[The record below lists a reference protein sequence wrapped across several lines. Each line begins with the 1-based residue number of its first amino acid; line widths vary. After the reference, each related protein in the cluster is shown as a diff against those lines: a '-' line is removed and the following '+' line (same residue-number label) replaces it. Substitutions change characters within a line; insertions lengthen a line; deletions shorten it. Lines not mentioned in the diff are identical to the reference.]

1 MKMIKEDKLKDKTV
15 GQRLKESIGKE
26 LVDFQS
32 DVIEDSWTRPVLVD
46 FWAAW
51 CGPCRIL
58 GPTLEKLAEE
68 AGDAW
73 TLVKVNT
80 DLQPELAG
88 QYNIRGIPAVKL
100 FISGEVVSEFVGA
113 LPEDEVQGWLN
124 EHLPEPILAE

>member
-1 MKMIKEDKLKDKTV
+1 MKMIKEDKLKDKTN
-15 GQRLKESIGKE
+15 GQRLKELIGKE

-68 AGDAW
+68 AGDVW
-73 TLVKVNT
+73 TPSSGRAPTNSETTSPLMNSF
-80 DLQPELAG
+80 AA
-88 QYNIRGIPAVKL
+88 GIPRMLNRPAN
-100 FISGEVVSEFVGA
+100 SG
-113 LPEDEVQGWLN
+113 
-124 EHLPEPILAE
+124 